1 MLVHPLALSGLPP
14 LPRPGRT
21 PWLRPAPHCCFFPLL
36 YLVPPPTHTHLPT
49 RGWPSRQAQVSP
61 SPPLSLWASAL
72 YTFLHT
78 LVTFFF
84 FLFIATSFFIIDDTK
99 ELCTLFVVHY
109 VPSTFYTY
117 ILTYSLI
124 LAKFPC
130 NGYYYPYFSD
140 EEIETQRGYSRSHL
154 EIKFRSEE
162 FQRQCYYIMLYI
174 ILLLIHSVNI
184 NSTIMIHLLCVMHC
198 SMCFVIS
205 GSEMNYTQ
213 TQPSKSFET

>member
-84 FLFIATSFFIIDDTK
+84 FYSLQLHFLLLMTPKNYVHFLLFTMYPVLS
-99 ELCTLFVVHY
+99 
-109 VPSTFYTY
+109 
-117 ILTYSLI
+117 ILTYWHTHWSLPNSHAMGIII
-124 LAKFPC
+124 LIFQMRKLRLREVIPGHTWKSNSGLRNSRDSVIILC
-130 NGYYYPYFSD
+130 YILYYFSFTLS
-140 EEIETQRGYSRSHL
+140 ILIQQSWYT
-154 EIKFRSEE
+154 
-162 FQRQCYYIMLYI
+162 YYASCIVVCV
-174 ILLLIHSVNI
+174 LL
-184 NSTIMIHLLCVMHC
+184 
-198 SMCFVIS
+198 
-205 GSEMNYTQ
+205 
-213 TQPSKSFET
+213 